1 MIKTGFLYSL
11 LFGLLISSANSQ
23 TSNNK
28 TPEKMDLYLLIG
40 QSNMAGRGLI
50 DSNTANEGNAQLF
63 MFTKNEDWLPAKHPL
78 HFDKPKMVGVGPGM
92 AFGIEMLGHQKRPI
106 GLIPCAVGGTSINSW
121 QPGGYDSATKTHPYD
136 DALLRL
142 QKALLSGTLKGI
154 IWHQGEADSPEEKR
168 KDYLEKLTLLIERW
182 RSIVQNPNLP
192 FVAGE
197 IGNFNEV
204 HQTFNQALNALPTL
218 VKNTGLVSA
227 NGLIDKGDHLH
238 FDGPSAH
245 ELGKRY
251 AAKMKELQKQF

>member
-1 MIKTGFLYSL
+1 MNKFGFLFTIL
-11 LFGLLISSANSQ
+11 LGTIFSSAISQ
-23 TSNNK
+23 TNSNK
-28 TPEKMDLYLLIG
+28 MPLKMDLYLLIG

-50 DSNTANEGNAQLF
+50 DSNTTNEENAQLL
-63 MFTKNEDWLPAKHPL
+63 MLTKNGEWLPAKHPL
-78 HFDKPKMVGVGPGM
+78 HFDKPKVVGIGPGI
-92 AFGIEMLGHQKRPI
+92 AFGLAMLDQQKRPI

-121 QPGGYDSATKTHPYD
+121 KPGGYDSATKTHPYD

-154 IWHQGEADSPEEKR
+154 IWHQGEADSPVEKR
-168 KDYLEKLTLLIERW
+168 KDYLEKLSILIERW

-197 IGNFNEV
+197 IGNFNDV
-204 HQTFNQALNALPTL
+204 HIAFNQELNALPTL
-218 VKNTGLVSA
+218 VKNTAVVSA
-227 NGLIDKGDHLH
+227 NALVDKGDHLH
-238 FDGPSAH
+238 FDGPSAN

>member
-1 MIKTGFLYSL
+1 MNKTRAIFLLTVLSI
-11 LFGLLISSANSQ
+11 FSNVFSQ
-23 TSNNK
+23 TSNSNMTRK
-28 TPEKMDLYLLIG
+28 LDLYLLIG

-50 DSNTANEGNAQLF
+50 DSASTEAGSPQLW
-63 MFTKNEDWLPAKHPL
+63 MMTKTGEWTLAKHPL
-78 HFDKPKMVGVGPGM
+78 HFDKPKLVGIGPGL
-92 AFGIEMLGHQKRPI
+92 AFGLEMLGLNHRPI

-142 QKALLSGTLKGI
+142 QKALLTGTLKGI
-154 IWHQGEADSPEEKR
+154 IWHQGEADSPIEKR
-168 KDYLEKLTLLIERW
+168 KDYLEKLSILIARW

-204 HQTFNQALNALPTL
+204 HIAFNKELNTLPTL
-218 VKNTGLVSA
+218 VKNTAVVSA
-227 NGLIDKGDHLH
+227 NALVDKGDHLH
-238 FDGPSAH
+238 FDGPSAN

-251 AAKMKELQKQF
+251 AVKMMELQKQF